1 MKILI
6 ITYTFF
12 PDQNPR
18 AFRWGAVVKN
28 LIKYGHAID
37 IICATKIQKEDSFSG
52 PVIYSIKDC
61 LSDFSQ
67 KKNDINTELNE
78 EKYLLPILKKLKFII
93 VYLFRVI
100 YKIFRWPDFA
110 CGWLIPAIIAGRS
123 LCKTKD
129 YDWIISVSHPFTSH
143 VVALFIKPCLP
154 QAKWLVDIGDPFYL
168 LQEPPIN
175 NQMLYGYFNK
185 IIEGRILSFANMIS
199 VTTKG
204 TLLEYEKF
212 FTQTRNKIQVIPP
225 LLSIGPNI
233 YRKKIH
239 KKNIIT
245 LVFAGTLYKH
255 LRSPEILLLCFQ
267 KLIESYTK
275 NKLELHFYGEVN
287 DCKSF
292 FDQCSDHVRP
302 HLFVHGVVSRKKV
315 AAALAKA
322 DILVNIGN
330 NSSLQLPSKIFE
342 YIFYEKPILN
352 FVSIRNDSS
361 LKIIKDYPVLT
372 IYKRNKILHQKLI
385 EKIEK
390 FVTHPPIILA
400 KYKKLITATYS
411 SERVSSLY
419 NNIFLQDINN
429 KNKKQRLSKN
439 FLF

>member
-18 AFRWGAVVKN
+18 AFRWSAVVKN

-37 IICATKIQKEDSFSG
+37 IMCATKKQKKDSFNG
-52 PVIYSIKDC
+52 PVIYSIDDW
-61 LSDFSQ
+61 LSNFSQ
-67 KKNDINTELNE
+67 KKNDINTRVNE
-78 EKYLLPILKKLKFII
+78 EKHILPIIKKLKFIT
-93 VYLFRVI
+93 VYFFRAL

-110 CGWLIPAIIAGRS
+110 CGWLIPAIIGGRS

-168 LQEPPIN
+168 LHEPPIN

-185 IIEGRILSFANMIS
+185 IIESRILRLANMIS
-199 VTTKG
+199 VTTVG

-212 FTQTRNKIQVIPP
+212 FTQSRKKIQVIPP
-225 LLSIGPNI
+225 LLSINPQT
-233 YRKKIH
+233 YRKKTH

-245 LVFAGTLYKH
+245 LVFAGTLYKR

-267 KLIESYTK
+267 KLIESYNK
-275 NKLELHFYGEVN
+275 NKLELHFYGEIN
-287 DCKSF
+287 DCKSIL
-292 FDQCSDHVRP
+292 DQCPDHVRP
-302 HLFVHGVVSRKKV
+302 NLFVHGVVSRKKV
-315 AAALAKA
+315 AVALAEA

-330 NSSLQLPSKIFE
+330 NSPLQLPSKIFE

-352 FVSIRNDSS
+352 FVSIKNDSS
-361 LKIIKDYPVLT
+361 LKIIKDYPALT
-372 IYKRNKILHQKLI
+372 IYKRNKILPQKLI
-385 EKIEK
+385 EKIQK
-390 FVTHPPIILA
+390 FVTHPPIILG
-400 KYKKLITATYS
+400 KYKKLIAASHS

-419 NNIFLQDINN
+419 NNIFLQNINDI
-429 KNKKQRLSKN
+429 NKKQRYK
-439 FLF
+439 